1 MTRPGFWAEPMFNL
15 LLLLLGG
22 GLVGVLA
29 YGALTPLGDYAKPLI
44 LVFVAAPPLALAL
57 PAAVA
62 ARWWWITKDERA
74 ERRMEA
80 SIRDDQKP

>member
-29 YGALTPLGDYAKPLI
+29 YGALLWA
-44 LVFVAAPPLALAL
+44 
-57 PAAVA
+57 
-62 ARWWWITKDERA
+62 W
-74 ERRMEA
+74 
-80 SIRDDQKP
+80 